1 METVRATATWSP
13 EADRFCLWAEE
24 TAGSAVIPEPLESDP
39 LAALLLELDENEKET
54 GRVAGFEDLSK
65 LDLLWQLPGWEAL
78 RLDQLLKRIQRRLR
92 ETTTVMGAPQ

>member
-24 TAGSAVIPEPLESDP
+24 AAGSAVIPEPLESDP

-54 GRVAGFEDLSK
+54 GRVAGFEVMGFLSFDSWDDLSK
-65 LDLLWQLPGWEAL
+65 LDLLWQLPGWPAS
-78 RLDQLLKRIQRRLR
+78 RLLSRL
-92 ETTTVMGAPQ
+92 